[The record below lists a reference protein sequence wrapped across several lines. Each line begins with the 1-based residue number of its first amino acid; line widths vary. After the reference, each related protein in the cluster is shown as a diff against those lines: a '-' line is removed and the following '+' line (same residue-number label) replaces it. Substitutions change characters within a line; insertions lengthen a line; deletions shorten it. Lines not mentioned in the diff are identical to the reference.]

1 MPLASASRTFSQV
14 GDDINGMEALW
25 HASCEIPL
33 EQQEQCL
40 QGVGMAPARGAMGIQ
55 MSANR
60 NILVAVDGSEASDRA
75 VDGGL
80 SDGKR

>member
-1 MPLASASRTFSQV
+1 M
-14 GDDINGMEALW
+14 
-25 HASCEIPL
+25 
-33 EQQEQCL
+33 
-40 QGVGMAPARGAMGIQ
+40 Q

-60 NILVAVDGSEASDRA
+60 NILVAVDDSEASDRA